1 MLSCFEVQK
10 LRGISYN
17 SQRLLDAVFYS
28 SQKDQCRLF
37 ARVNWEFHVDE
48 VVLVGWHWR
57 DEDMWNS
64 STLILQ
70 WIPIHTW
77 PEYDLSSQSFC
88 LLNSL
93 VWLVEFLEGVRSQ
106 CWWNEDVVGLV
117 DKPTFGCQ
125 FLAVWVVRL
134 YFTWNQYLMIWPP
147 ILYLLDQ
154 KLHCF
159 VCMDFIFDG
168 LEFPVSAVRLGWH
181 QMDESLRS
189 YVFFKLLLYYL
200 RRKCMRQ
207 RMTRV
212 LQLLLCIDTLNSL
225 FRWQECYGPESGQFC
240 GTRFERFISSPESS
254 FMQIAVLLILR
265 DACSSSLSLVTA
277 VFTISILCVEELLS

>member
-1 MLSCFEVQK
+1 VLSCFEVQK

-134 YFTWNQYLMIWPP
+134 YFNWNQYLMIWPP

-154 KLHCF
+154 KF
-159 VCMDFIFDG
+159 VWSLYGFHLWWHGVSSQWRKTWMTSDG
-168 LEFPVSAVRLGWH
+168 WIAP
-181 QMDESLRS
+181 
-189 YVFFKLLLYYL
+189 KLCLL
-200 RRKCMRQ
+200 
-207 RMTRV
+207 
-212 LQLLLCIDTLNSL
+212 
-225 FRWQECYGPESGQFC
+225 
-240 GTRFERFISSPESS
+240 
-254 FMQIAVLLILR
+254 QIALVLSQEEMHATAH
-265 DACSSSLSLVTA
+265 DSSTSVAPLYWH
-277 VFTISILCVEELLS
+277 FK